1 MRRKP
6 AGYDSDED
14 DTFLDRTGAVERK
27 RQLRQQGGQAQQKA
41 ETYQEL
47 VRRPGSGGREGF
59 GLAPTASAS
68 QLAQYRRVCTPG
80 VWSDA
85 AGLCLSVGAVPAG
98 VYLRGLV

>member
-27 RQLRQQGGQAQQKA
+27 RQRRQQGGQAQQKA

-47 VRRPGSGGREGF
+47 VRRGC
-59 GLAPTASAS
+59 
-68 QLAQYRRVCTPG
+68 V
-80 VWSDA
+80 
-85 AGLCLSVGAVPAG
+85 
-98 VYLRGLV
+98 